1 MERRTKVE
9 FAHCLRHIVAAYSDA
24 EVIRVVLDNLNT
36 HKAASLYAAFP
47 PEEARAIVRNI
58 EFHPPPNTAVGSIS
72 PKVSHDESKRTNR
85 IRHSGLDPE
94 SDQRECRASGS
105 SLDPGFRQDD
115 VVILVFGCDYLL
127 EALQVQIN
135 RSDNFSAALFHAE

>member
-47 PEEARAIVRNI
+47 SEEARAIVRNI
-58 EFHPPPNTAVGSIS
+58 EFHYPPQTRQLARYRRKSVTMNQNAPTDSVIPGLTRNPTKGSAEPVVLLWI
-72 PKVSHDESKRTNR
+72 PAFARMTWLFLC
-85 IRHSGLDPE
+85 SG
-94 SDQRECRASGS
+94 
-105 SLDPGFRQDD
+105 
-115 VVILVFGCDYLL
+115 VTTY
-127 EALQVQIN
+127 
-135 RSDNFSAALFHAE
+135 

>member
-1 MERRTKVE
+1 MKRRTKVE

-58 EFHPPPNTAVGSIS
+58 EFHPPKHGSWLDIA
-72 PKVSHDESKRTNR
+72 ESQSRR
-85 IRHSGLDPE
+85 IKTHQQIPSF
-94 SDQRECRASGS
+94 RA
-105 SLDPGFRQDD
+105 
-115 VVILVFGCDYLL
+115 
-127 EALQVQIN
+127 
-135 RSDNFSAALFHAE
+135 

>member
-47 PEEARAIVRNI
+47 SEEARAIVRNI
-58 EFHPPPNTAVGSIS
+58 EPPPNTAVGSIS

-85 IRHSGLDPE
+85 FRHSGLDPE
-94 SDQRECRASGS
+94 SDQRECRASGAP
-105 SLDPGFRQDD
+105 LDSGFRRND
-115 VVILVFGCDYLL
+115 VAIHFFQLD
-127 EALQVQIN
+127 
-135 RSDNFSAALFHAE
+135 